1 MDLLFKRYADPF
13 SFINGMIL
21 AGRFCA
27 FVDDFIQTINR
38 EIEDQNKEKEMQ
50 WHWELWLH
58 RILDQSFSD
67 YLDGIKTTQDNQQM
81 SARTVETTINESM
94 KILQKLS
101 PEKGGEA

>member
-21 AGRFCA
+21 SGRFCD
-27 FVDDFIQTINR
+27 FVDDFIRTINR

-58 RILDQSFSD
+58 RILDRSFND
-67 YLDGIKTTQDNQQM
+67 YMNEIKNTQNNQNL
-81 SARTVETTINESM
+81 SERTVETTIKHSM
-94 KILQKLS
+94 KILNNFN
-101 PEKGGEA
+101 PEKGGDA